1 MKVMAS
7 INIDEKLK
15 QQTKELAEKKDRSMN
30 YIIITAIKEY
40 LERNK

>member
-7 INIDEKLK
+7 INIDENLK
-15 QQTKELAEKKDRSMN
+15 KQAKELAKRKDRSMN
-30 YIIITAIKEY
+30 YIIITALKEY